1 MYLGFPNARKNGK
14 KTSIKTT
21 TTFIGLLK
29 CEYMVIV
36 HGTRLY
42 TTPISRRHY
51 LKDTCGTRR
60 N

>member
-1 MYLGFPNARKNGK
+1 MERK
-14 KTSIKTT
+14 TFIKTT